1 MDRLDDPVGNV
12 PGHSEA
18 HTNKVEDLAKIPD
31 GELAHSALQRIAA
44 CHPSRTAVED
54 ISGARIT
61 YSGLAIK
68 MNQLAGLLRERGL
81 VLEQIVPIML
91 EKSINTIVAMF
102 GILVAGGAFLPLG
115 PENPRERNLGILE
128 DSGAKLVITDQLN
141 ADFFKGTPYEV
152 VIIDAVSWDTIPLQ
166 RQIVPGLN
174 PNSLAYVIYTSGR

>member
-1 MDRLDDPVGNV
+1 M
-12 PGHSEA
+12 
-18 HTNKVEDLAKIPD
+18 
-31 GELAHSALQRIAA
+31 AA
-44 CHPSRTAVED
+44 SHPSRTAVED

-61 YSGLAIK
+61 YAGLAIK

-81 VLEQIVPIML
+81 ELEQIVPIML

-128 DSGAKLVITDQLN
+128 DCGAKLVIADQLN
-141 ADFFKGTPYEV
+141 ADYFKGTSYEV
-152 VIIDAVSWDTIPLQ
+152 IVIDAIAWDTIPLQ
-166 RQIVPGLN
+166 RQVVPGLN